1 MKRTLLLTIIT
12 TAAMAANAQVKFDPP
27 KTKALP
33 VVDTLHGVTLTDNY
47 RWLEDKKNKDVIDW
61 TKKQH
66 DYGVEYLAKTQ
77 KVHPDLKE
85 KIAAYLNM
93 DYEGPL
99 NTVGKRVF
107 QTVKKKGDKQYKI
120 YTIIDGKKILMGPC
134 CFRCRR

>member
-1 MKRTLLLTIIT
+1 MKKPFFITLFIS
-12 TAAMAANAQVKFDPP
+12 AAMAANAQVKFDPP
-27 KTKALP
+27 KTKAKP

-47 RWLEDKKNKDVIDW
+47 RWLEDKKDPDVIEW

-66 DYGVEYLAKTQ
+66 DYGEEYLAKTQ

-107 QTVKKKGDKQYKI
+107 QTVKK
-120 YTIIDGKKILMGPC
+120 
-134 CFRCRR
+134 